1 MKMATRAIPLVA
13 DTEPVEVL
21 YEDDDIIAVNK
32 PAGVTSGPKHRYKVS
47 RAGCLHR
54 AKFTQSQCLGCAR
67 TYFAGLCTVTLSF
80 AGVAI
85 LQVHLVQKA
94 QEGIC

>member
-54 AKFTQSQCLGCAR
+54 AKFTIAMLRVCSDVFR
-67 TYFAGLCTVTLSF
+67 WFVHSDLCMHAHGKNDCDFVFCWS
-80 AGVAI
+80 
-85 LQVHLVQKA
+85 
-94 QEGIC
+94 C